1 LWQRREEIDRK
12 LAGHGL
18 RLTRSVLSDTSLTLV
33 KNRPSG
39 RRARFAIA
47 ELNEALDGLE
57 RYLKITAR

>member
-1 LWQRREEIDRK
+1 
-12 LAGHGL
+12 
-18 RLTRSVLSDTSLTLV
+18 VLSDTSLTLV